1 MDGPTGRA
9 QRRAVLKQGAV
20 AAASGARAAWPDQ
33 PPAYLAPKRARRGY
47 GDRGAAH
54 ALRQGSSP
62 MGAPPTL
69 VHALEAMLNAHA
81 LDWSRT
87 QLRNCRGYL
96 LSPTGRFQSWC
107 QALGIVSV
115 DDLTTERVAAYLAA
129 VADRDHGPGLKASTI
144 SRFRTHL
151 RAFAHFQAET
161 PGYGTGL
168 HDIGRI
174 RAPRMPREQFPVAL
188 SRDEEWRIVDACTT
202 TRDRL
207 IIELFL
213 ATGLRVSEMAALT
226 LSSLRF
232 SARPPRLAVTGSV
245 HDPDCTKNC
254 RPRNVAFRKSY
265 NSLPGRLLDWIQTER
280 DPQGRSSR
288 QEVFLAAGDGHRAQR
303 LPEALTIWGYES
315 LCQRVSLRAGIH
327 FSPHVL
333 RHTWAT
339 RLVDARV
346 TPLHMMEVGG
356 WSSIDMVSRYYTA
369 NDDEVLAAIAA
380 ASA

>member
-1 MDGPTGRA
+1 
-9 QRRAVLKQGAV
+9 V
-20 AAASGARAAWPDQ
+20 
-33 PPAYLAPKRARRGY
+33 
-47 GDRGAAH
+47 
-54 ALRQGSSP
+54 
-62 MGAPPTL
+62 GAPPTL
-69 VHALEAMLNAHA
+69 LHALEAMLNAHA

-96 LSPTGRFQSWC
+96 LSPTGRFQLWC
-107 QALGIVSV
+107 LASGIVSV
-115 DDLTTERVAAYLAA
+115 DDLTTERVAAFLAA
-129 VADRDHGPGLKASTI
+129 IADRDRGPGLKASTI

-161 PGYGTGL
+161 SGSGTGL

-174 RAPRMPREQFPVAL
+174 RPPRMPREQFPVAL
-188 SRDEEWRIVDACTT
+188 SRDEEQRIVDACTT

-226 LSSLRF
+226 LASLRL
-232 SARPPRLAVTGSV
+232 SARPPRLGVTGSV

-265 NSLPGRLLDWIQTER
+265 SSLPHRLLDWIQTER
-280 DPQGRSSR
+280 DPERRSSR
-288 QEVFLAAGDGHRAQR
+288 QEVFLAAGDGYRAQR

-369 NDDEVLAAIAA
+369 NDEEVLAAIAGA
-380 ASA
+380 GA